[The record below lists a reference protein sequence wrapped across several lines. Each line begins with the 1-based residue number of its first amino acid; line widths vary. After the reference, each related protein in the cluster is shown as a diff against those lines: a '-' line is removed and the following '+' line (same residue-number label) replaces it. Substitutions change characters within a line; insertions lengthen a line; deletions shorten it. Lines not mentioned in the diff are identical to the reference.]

1 MSDKLKNYVSNDG
14 TYLIPVE
21 WSVYS
26 TINVEADNLEEAIE
40 KAKAAIDD
48 LPISTDC
55 EYIDGSYKINAD
67 DDDELIFAQSCYRHI
82 SDVRIRKDGSIT
94 S

>member
-1 MSDKLKNYVSNDG
+1 MNDKLENYVSEDG

-26 TINVEADNLEEAIE
+26 TIKVEADNLKDAIK
-40 KAKAAIDD
+40 KANAAIDD
-48 LPISTDC
+48 LPISCDC
-55 EYIDGSYKINAD
+55 EYMDGSYKINAD
-67 DDDELIFAQSCYRHI
+67 DEDEILLAQDCYRHV
-82 SDVRIRKDGSIT
+82 SNVRIRKDGSIT